1 MPVFIAKNASAEVNG
16 ETVNSIVDGMGS
28 YKAKAVEILSKNGIT
43 DPKPGLWY
51 SQQSWLNAFKE
62 ISTVLGPN
70 TLYSIGLKIP
80 ENAKFPPQ
88 IDSIEK
94 ALSAID
100 LAFHMNHRI
109 DGKVLFD
116 PQTGTI
122 HEGIGHYT
130 YAKLSEKEAKMTCP
144 NSYPCDF
151 DRGIIEGMAKK
162 FKPAGS
168 FVQVQHNDAAPCR
181 KKGGESCE
189 YKIKW

>member
-1 MPVFIAKNASAEVNG
+1 
-16 ETVNSIVDGMGS
+16 MGATS
-28 YKAKAVEILSKNGIT
+28 
-43 DPKPGLWY
+43 
-51 SQQSWLNAFKE
+51 
-62 ISTVLGPN
+62 LGSN

-80 ENAKFPPQ
+80 ENANFPPQ

-94 ALSAID
+94 ALGAID
-100 LAFHMNHRI
+100 MAFHMNHRI
-109 DGKVLFD
+109 NGKVLFD

-130 YAKLSEKEAKMTCP
+130 FAKVSEKEAKMTCL

-168 FVQVQHNDAAPCR
+168 LFVQVQHNDAAPCR
-181 KKGGESCE
+181 KKGAESCE